1 MSQIEILNIL
11 REPDVRANGIDITTL
26 CARIYGDKEGPDNP
40 ESVVRVLLS
49 KLKAKGVKITNR
61 FIGRGNKAVYRL
73 DDERE
78 ALNIGLKYARE
89 AHKLAGMT
97 VGHLSDQ
104 LDPVS
109 LTEARRRI
117 DEIAGDIVVIETE
130 LAAL

>member
-1 MSQIEILNIL
+1 MSQIEILNVL
-11 REPDVRANGIDITTL
+11 REPAIRANGIDLETL
-26 CARIYGDKEGPDNP
+26 CARVYGDKEGPDNP
-40 ESVVRVLLS
+40 EAVVRVSLQR
-49 KLKAKGVKITNR
+49 LKAKGIKITNK

-73 DDERE
+73 DDERA

-109 LTEARRRI
+109 MTEARRRI
-117 DEIAGDIVVIETE
+117 DEIAADIVVIETE

>member
-1 MSQIEILNIL
+1 MSQLEILSIL
-11 REPDVRANGIDITTL
+11 KEPDVRANGIDIETL
-26 CARIYGDKEGPDNP
+26 CARIYGDKEGPDHP
-40 ESVVRVLLS
+40 ESVVRVSLS
-49 KLKAKGVKITNR
+49 RLKAKGIKITNK

-97 VGHLSDQ
+97 VGHLSEQ

-109 LTEARRRI
+109 MTEARRRVE
-117 DEIAGDIVVIETE
+117 EIAADIVVIETE
-130 LAAL
+130 LAAI